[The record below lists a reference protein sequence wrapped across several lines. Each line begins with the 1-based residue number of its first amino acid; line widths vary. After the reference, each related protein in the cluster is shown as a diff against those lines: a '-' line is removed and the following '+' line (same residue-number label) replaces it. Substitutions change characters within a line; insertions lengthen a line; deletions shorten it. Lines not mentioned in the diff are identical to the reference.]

1 MVKMAATFR
10 AFYPLRIWQ
19 RTNGGKWAG
28 KWTERGKNMETG
40 KWGKWDKW
48 RANGR
53 ANGQKTCFGIDLA
66 EKGKWESV
74 CLNIRSHLSFRLMP
88 RIGGPS
94 GNK

>member
-1 MVKMAATFR
+1 
-10 AFYPLRIWQ
+10 
-19 RTNGGKWAG
+19 
-28 KWTERGKNMETG
+28 
-40 KWGKWDKW
+40 
-48 RANGR
+48 
-53 ANGQKTCFGIDLA
+53 LA